1 MNMVRSR
8 NVPEPR
14 CKLFAKKYISAAFSS
29 DLRDDEFHHST
40 LPLRASAYADET
52 GNDAVLGSLLCR
64 VKYGSGARK
73 EFEEG
78 GRNMAAL
85 VRAWSA
91 AVIEKGRSRGWI
103 KAKTPWDIDA
113 AFKLYARVAEAS
125 LAHWIDDNCE
135 LCKGAK
141 VGQDRRLCTCCGG
154 SGKSQVTAGRFE
166 TDIILNLVSELEG
179 IYQSHSGRAAAML
192 RRAA

>member
-1 MNMVRSR
+1 M
-8 NVPEPR
+8 
-14 CKLFAKKYISAAFSS
+14 FAKKYVSSTLAS
-29 DLRDDEFHHST
+29 DLRDDEFHHAT

-52 GNDAVLGSLLCR
+52 GNDVVLGSLLVR
-64 VKYGSGARK
+64 VKYGSGARR

-78 GRNMAAL
+78 GRNMANL

-103 KAKTPWDIDA
+103 KTKTAWDMDA

-141 VGQDRRLCTCCGG
+141 VNQDRRVCTCCGG
-154 SGKSQVTAGRFE
+154 SGKSQVAAGRFE
-166 TDIILNLVSELEG
+166 TDIILDLVSELEG
-179 IYQSHSGRAAAML
+179 IYQSHSGRAASML
-192 RRAA
+192 RRVA